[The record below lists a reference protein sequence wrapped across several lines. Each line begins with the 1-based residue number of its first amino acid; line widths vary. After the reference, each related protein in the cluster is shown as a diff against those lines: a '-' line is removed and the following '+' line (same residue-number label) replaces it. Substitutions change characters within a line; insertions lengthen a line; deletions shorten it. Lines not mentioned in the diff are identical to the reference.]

1 MSDYK
6 KYVKLLRA
14 EFIEFQ
20 NAVDDEDPARVCDC
34 CYWLQEY
41 ITEVYNI
48 LCEYMNRRIEEGYNE
63 EDDCSEDDVIY
74 AIDMLDDSLTVVDY
88 LSAICY
94 INTDVTEECNNVIK
108 FTQAAIDAI
117 LNIEKRI

>member
-6 KYVKLLRA
+6 KYVKLLRG

-20 NAVDDEDPARVCDC
+20 NAVDEKDPKRVCDC

-41 ITEVYNI
+41 LTEVYNI
-48 LCEYMNRRIEEGYNE
+48 LCGYINRRTEEGYDE
-63 EDDCSEDDVIY
+63 EEDCSEDDVIY
-74 AIDMLDDSLTVVDY
+74 AIDLLDEALTVVDY

-94 INTDVTEECNNVIK
+94 INTDVSEESNNVIK
-108 FTQAAIDAI
+108 FTQSAIDAI
-117 LNIEKRI
+117 LNIEKGI